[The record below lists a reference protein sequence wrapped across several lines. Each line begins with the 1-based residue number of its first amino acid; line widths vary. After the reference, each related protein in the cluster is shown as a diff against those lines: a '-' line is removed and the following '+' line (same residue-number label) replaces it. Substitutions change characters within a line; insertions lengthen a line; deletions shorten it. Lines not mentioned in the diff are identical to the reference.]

1 MLDKA
6 DLKKLQNADIESC
19 DKNSLTDIKNI
30 NIDAGLPSVSKMK
43 SFVEHVGNPY
53 LFKVGEIAVKL
64 EYEGGGVS
72 FNKAFANLIRTG
84 LEFH

>member
-1 MLDKA
+1 MLDET
-6 DLKKLQNADIESC
+6 DLKMLQNADIDSC

-30 NIDAGLPSVSKMK
+30 NIDADQPSVSKMK

-64 EYEGGGVS
+64 EFEGGVS
-72 FNKAFANLIRTG
+72 FNKAFAVLIRAG

>member
-1 MLDKA
+1 MLDKT
-6 DLKKLQNADIESC
+6 DLKMLQNADIESC

-43 SFVEHVGNPY
+43 SIVEHVGNPY
-53 LFKVGEIAVKL
+53 LFKVGEIDGKL
-64 EYEGGGVS
+64 EFEGGIS

>member
-1 MLDKA
+1 MRDKT
-6 DLKKLQNADIESC
+6 DLKMLQNADIESC
-19 DKNSLTDIKNI
+19 KKNSLADIKNI
-30 NIDAGLPSVSKMK
+30 NLEADQPSVSKMK

-64 EYEGGGVS
+64 EFEGGVS
-72 FNKAFANLIRTG
+72 FNKAFANLIRIG

>member
-1 MLDKA
+1 MLDETG
-6 DLKKLQNADIESC
+6 LIKLQNADIESC

-30 NIDAGLPSVSKMK
+30 NIDADQPSVSKMK

-64 EYEGGGVS
+64 EFEGGVS

>member
-1 MLDKA
+1 MLDKT
-6 DLKKLQNADIESC
+6 DLKMLQNADIESC

-64 EYEGGGVS
+64 EFEGGVS

-84 LEFH
+84 PEIH

>member
-6 DLKKLQNADIESC
+6 DLKKLKNADIESC

-30 NIDAGLPSVSKMK
+30 NIDADQPSVSKMK

-64 EYEGGGVS
+64 EFEGGVS

-84 LEFH
+84 LEIH

>member
-6 DLKKLQNADIESC
+6 DLIKLQNADIESC

-30 NIDAGLPSVSKMK
+30 NVDADQQTVDKMK
-43 SFVEHVGNPY
+43 SIVEHVGNPY

-64 EYEGGGVS
+64 EFEGGVS

-84 LEFH
+84 LEFY

>member
-6 DLKKLQNADIESC
+6 DSKLQNADIESC

-30 NIDAGLPSVSKMK
+30 NIATDQPSVSKIK

-64 EYEGGGVS
+64 EFEGGVS

-84 LEFH
+84 LEIH

>member
-1 MLDKA
+1 MLDKT
-6 DLKKLQNADIESC
+6 DLKMLQNADIESC

-30 NIDAGLPSVSKMK
+30 NIDAGLPSVSKIK
-43 SFVEHVGNPY
+43 SIVEHVGNPY

-64 EYEGGGVS
+64 EFEGRVS

>member
-30 NIDAGLPSVSKMK
+30 NIDADQKTVDKTK

-64 EYEGGGVS
+64 EFEGGVS
-72 FNKAFANLIRTG
+72 FNKAFADLIRAG